1 MRAPARTYFPQKH
14 FATLP
19 FQTRHLHLNRLSL
32 LLCYNIRCGVDMSTS
47 IFSLSALVRLLLALV
62 LVVFIG
68 LAVRWAVALP

>member
-1 MRAPARTYFPQKH
+1 MLQKH

-32 LLCYNIRCGVDMSTS
+32 LLCYNIKFGIKMSTS
-47 IFSLSALVRLLLALV
+47 LFSLSAVVRLLLALV